1 MKLAHRIG
9 LSVNLDE
16 LGFSDINENEIIL
29 VAKKATMPE
38 ETIHNKPYEVAPER
52 VADTMKTANT
62 IGIEVVK
69 QYPMRKFQKH
79 KKFEVSLSFKTLA
92 RAINSKHYLT

>member
-1 MKLAHRIG
+1 MK
-9 LSVNLDE
+9 
-16 LGFSDINENEIIL
+16 NEIIL
-29 VAKKATMPE
+29 VARKATMPE
-38 ETIHNKPYEVAPER
+38 ETIHNKPHEVAPER
-52 VADTMKTANT
+52 VADAMKAAST

-79 KKFEVSLSFKTLA
+79 KKFEISLNFKTLA